1 MKKLILAFSFL
12 IFFASNTQSQ
22 WIQQSTGTNN
32 YMYSTHFENA
42 NTGWIVGNSATIRKT
57 TNGGVNWFSQ
67 NSSQPFGSLQ
77 CVFFPDPNTG
87 WIVGDQVYDSTI
99 ILKTTNAGNNWILQ
113 NTGGGKILYSCC
125 FINTLT
131 GWAIGMSTSTYS
143 AYIMNTTTGGA
154 NWTVQQN
161 GGTGRLLCSYFLNQS
176 YGWAGGVNS
185 FARTSNGGLL
195 WEVSSPNYTAQAL
208 YFLDISTGYMAE
220 NSGKIYK
227 TTNSGSNWF
236 TTYNGNGTLKSI
248 FFYDYNTGY
257 ACGVQGKILK
267 TTNAGNNWYLQNVP
281 VSQDNNSIYFITP
294 MLGYAVGS
302 GGIVVK
308 TVNGGEVPPVTVTI
322 HRYNINKPLS
332 ASQTTLDTINFN
344 SFFTNGGYTRYVKIT
359 LDTIFNNVNSDLEIA
374 LVHQGITDTIAYRV
388 GGTGNNFFNTVLNDS
403 AAIPIENGVPP
414 YNGEF
419 KPSKPLSQLINLT
432 TNGLWILKVLDRAKN
447 LTGVIKSWSI
457 TVTYSP
463 TIGIEPVQYTVPDR
477 FVLFQNYPN
486 PFNPSTNIKF
496 HIAKNAFIK
505 LKIFDLLGREVE
517 TLVEENLKPG
527 IYKIPFYNT
536 ENLSSGVYF
545 YSLFIDNQPAV
556 SKKMVL
562 IK

>member
-12 IFFASNTQSQ
+12 ILFASITKSQ
-22 WIQQSTGTNN
+22 WIQQSTGTTN
-32 YMYSTHFENA
+32 YMYSMHFENA

-57 TNGGVNWFSQ
+57 TNGGLNWFSQ

-77 CVFFPDPNTG
+77 SVFFPDPNTG

-113 NTGGGKILYSCC
+113 NTGGGKILYSCY
-125 FINTLT
+125 FLNTLT

-143 AYIMNTTTGGA
+143 AYIMYTSTGGT

-185 FARTSNGGLL
+185 FASTSNGGLV
-195 WEVSSPNYTAQAL
+195 WDVSSPNYTFQGL
-208 YFLDISTGYMAE
+208 YFLDMSTGYAAE
-220 NSGKIYK
+220 NSGRILK
-227 TTNSGSNWF
+227 TTNSGQNWI
-236 TTYNGNGTLKSI
+236 TSYTGGGTLKSV

-257 ACGVQGKILK
+257 ACGVQGKIIK
-267 TTNAGNNWYLQNVP
+267 TTNAGLNWYQQNVP

-322 HRYNINKPLS
+322 HRYNINKPI
-332 ASQTTLDTINFN
+332 AANQTTLDTINFN
-344 SFFTNGGYTRYVKIT
+344 SYFTNGGYMRYVKIT

-388 GGTGNNFFNTVLNDS
+388 GGSGSNFFNTVLNDS
-403 AAIPIENGVPP
+403 AAVPIENGVPP
-414 YNGEF
+414 YNGQF
-419 KPSKPLSQLINLT
+419 KPSKPLSQFINLS
-432 TNGLWILKVLDRAKN
+432 TNGTWILKILDRAKN

-463 TIGIEPVQYTVPDR
+463 TIGINQISTLVPEK
-477 FVLFQNYPN
+477 FLLFQNYPN

-496 HIAKNAFIK
+496 QIDKKSFVSV
-505 LKIFDLLGREVE
+505 KIFDVIGREVE
-517 TLVEENLKPG
+517 TLVNENLSPG
-527 IYKIPFYNT
+527 IYEIPFNNT
-536 ENLSSGVYF
+536 SKLSSGIYF
-545 YSLFIDNQPAV
+545 YSLFRDNV
-556 SKKMVL
+556 LTDTKKMVL
-562 IK
+562 LK

>member
-1 MKKLILAFSFL
+1 
-12 IFFASNTQSQ
+12 
-22 WIQQSTGTNN
+22 
-32 YMYSTHFENA
+32 MYSTHFENA

-57 TNGGVNWFSQ
+57 TNGGLNWFSQ

-77 CVFFPDPNTG
+77 SVFFPDPNTG

-113 NTGGGKILYSCC
+113 NTGGGKILYSCY
-125 FINTLT
+125 FLNTLV

-143 AYIMNTTTGGA
+143 AYIMYTSTGGA

-161 GGTGRLLCSYFLNQS
+161 GGTGRLLCSYFLNLS

-185 FARTSNGGLL
+185 FASTSNGGLS
-195 WEVSSPNYTAQAL
+195 WDVSSPNYTFQGL
-208 YFLDISTGYMAE
+208 YFLDMSTGYAAE
-220 NSGKIYK
+220 NSGRILK
-227 TTNSGSNWF
+227 TTNSGQNWI
-236 TTYNGNGTLKSI
+236 TTYSSGGTLKSV

-257 ACGVQGKILK
+257 ACGVQGKIIK
-267 TTNAGNNWYLQNVP
+267 TTNAGMNWYQQNVP
-281 VSQDNNSIYFITP
+281 VTQDNNSIYFITP

-308 TVNGGEVPPVTVTI
+308 TVNGGEIPPVTVTI
-322 HRYNINKPLS
+322 HRYNINKPIT

-344 SFFTNGGYTRYVKIT
+344 SYFTNGGYMRYVKIT

-388 GGTGNNFFNTVLNDS
+388 GGSGNNFFNTVLNDS

-414 YNGEF
+414 YNGQF
-419 KPSKPLSQLINLT
+419 KPSKPLSQFINLS
-432 TNGLWILKVLDRAKN
+432 TNGTWILKILDRAKN

-463 TIGIEPVQYTVPDR
+463 TIGINPVSTLVPEKLS
-477 FVLFQNYPN
+477 LFQNYPN
-486 PFNPSTNIKF
+486 PFNPSTIIKF
-496 HIAKNAFIK
+496 QVDKKSFVS
-505 LKIFDLLGREVE
+505 LKIFDVIGREVE
-517 TLVEENLKPG
+517 TVVNEDLSPG
-527 IYKIPFYNT
+527 IYEVPFN
-536 ENLSSGVYF
+536 NSGKLSSGIYF
-545 YSLFIDNQPAV
+545 YSLFRDNIV
-556 SKKMVL
+556 TDTKKMVL
-562 IK
+562 LK